1 MNKNQTSKKLSFLQL
16 LSIEGIQCCNCCNY
30 EIQPLNKIEIP
41 IIQRDYAQGR
51 EDKNEIRINFLN
63 ALLGAINDK
72 ELELDFIYGS
82 IKDNTFQP
90 LDGQQRLTTLFLLH
104 WYIATKENKLNEE
117 LKKILNK
124 FTYETRTSSREFCN
138 ELINVGIVY
147 NKLSETDYYDK
158 EENNPKNNQLS
169 KTIIDSSW
177 FFLSWKND
185 PTIKSMLN
193 ALDSIHLIFQNTNQI
208 WENLN
213 KITFHFIEL
222 QNFGLTDDLYIKMNA
237 RGKALTNFENF
248 KAKFEKYI
256 KKENWEANAD
266 IKESFSNRI
275 DNLWMDLF
283 WNNVSDKSNI
293 DSCILKFMVNIA
305 IVAYAQN
312 KEIYYD
318 INEIENIRKELE
330 LKSKSGN
337 ISDDQIK
344 NERIARRIVE
354 LVNDSSLLKYQD
366 FYNQDSFNNLKKW
379 FDIYALN
386 NNNANQIITIN
397 LWDFEKQDNNYI
409 FKDFIKIDKPSYKQR
424 VLLYAQTQFLFK
436 NDTVSENSFK
446 NWMRVVR
453 NIVYNSTIDSAQT
466 LIGAIN
472 LIEELSN
479 GSDNIYNFL
488 SLENS
493 FESNFAKSQVEEERR
508 KAKLIYNDPEITSI
522 IFELEDTSFCKGTI
536 NWCLECSGEID
547 KLENI
552 KEIID
557 TQLNKKDISNTFRRA
572 LLTIG
577 NNDFYNYWGSW
588 SYSTNTH
595 KRCLIENT
603 NELKKLTTDNNWF
616 NNYLKPLI
624 EELCI
629 NGNNL
634 YSIIE
639 DFKAKDNL
647 PIWKKRLI
655 NEVELLDK
663 HCIGHYFGFTDDN
676 SKCYLFHNKKRPS
689 SIDECFEVV

>member
-16 LSIEGIQCCNCCNY
+16 LSNDGIQCCNCGNY

-41 IIQRDYAQGR
+41 IIQRDFAQGR
-51 EDKNEIRINFLN
+51 EEKKELRINFLK

-72 ELELDFIYGS
+72 ELELDFVYGS
-82 IKDNTFQP
+82 IKDYTFQP

-104 WYIATKENKLNEE
+104 WYVAMKENRLDEE
-117 LKKILNK
+117 LKNLLKK

-138 ELINVGIVY
+138 ELINDGIVY

-158 EENNPKNNQLS
+158 EEKKPKNNQLS

-177 FFLSWKND
+177 FFLSWKSD

-193 ALDSIHLIFQNTNQI
+193 VLDSIHLLFQNTNQI

-222 QNFGLTDDLYIKMNA
+222 QNFGLSDDLYIKMNA
-237 RGKALTNFENF
+237 RGKALTDFENF
-248 KAKFEKYI
+248 KAKFEQYI

-266 IKESFSNRI
+266 IKETFSNRI

-283 WNNVSDKSNI
+283 WNNVSDKSKI
-293 DSCILKFMVNIA
+293 DSSILKFIVNTA

-354 LVNDSSLLKYQD
+354 LVNDYSLLKYQD
-366 FYNQDSFNNLKKW
+366 FVNLDAFNNLKKW
-379 FDIYALN
+379 FDIYAN
-386 NNNANQIITIN
+386 NNNANQITTIN

-424 VLLYAQTQFLFK
+424 VLFYAQTQYLFK
-436 NDTVSENSFK
+436 NEMVSENSFM

-466 LIGAIN
+466 FIGAIN
-472 LIEELSN
+472 LIDELSD
-479 GSDNIYNFL
+479 GSNNIYDFL
-488 SLENS
+488 
-493 FESNFAKSQVEEERR
+493 FKKSVISTFSKAQVEEEKR
-508 KAKLIYNDPEITSI
+508 KA
-522 IFELEDTSFCKGTI
+522 
-536 NWCLECSGEID
+536 
-547 KLENI
+547 
-552 KEIID
+552 
-557 TQLNKKDISNTFRRA
+557 
-572 LLTIG
+572 
-577 NNDFYNYWGSW
+577 
-588 SYSTNTH
+588 
-595 KRCLIENT
+595 
-603 NELKKLTTDNNWF
+603 
-616 NNYLKPLI
+616 
-624 EELCI
+624 
-629 NGNNL
+629 
-634 YSIIE
+634 
-639 DFKAKDNL
+639 
-647 PIWKKRLI
+647 
-655 NEVELLDK
+655 
-663 HCIGHYFGFTDDN
+663 
-676 SKCYLFHNKKRPS
+676 
-689 SIDECFEVV
+689 